1 MMPPSQYFLLTPL
14 LLAVLPL
21 HAQPS
26 AQFPAQAPAQQP
38 QEPMT
43 VIQVNVNSVLVPVVV
58 RDSQGHAI
66 GDLKQADFKIFDQG
80 KPRQLAG
87 FTVLKGEPI
96 HPQQLA
102 PDPAVAAPDGPASL
116 PANAAASSGAPAPGP
131 DQRAID
137 ILIDD
142 RHLSVADLVQTK
154 KAILQLL
161 DQPLTDGSRIL
172 LLSFLGLNSG
182 LTHNRTP
189 LKAALE
195 KLKARDLPFQTANQ
209 CPFLDYYQADQILNK
224 DNRTEYG
231 IAMEKAAKCLHIEG
245 ASANGDISIG
255 EVSKSLPTAQA
266 QTAVQ
271 NAATIALQEG
281 ETDARETLAFLR
293 DVVHT
298 VSSLPG
304 QRTLILASPGFF
316 AITQET
322 GAIESQLLNMA
333 AQAGVTIN
341 TLDARGLYGT
351 MMGASHGGDESMRS
365 LVNGQNQNDRNDSM
379 RQSKQIMAE
388 LADGSGGT
396 FFQNSND
403 LAGGFAAL
411 ASGPEWRYLI
421 ELSLQG
427 VKQNGAYHP
436 LKVEVDRKDA
446 KVEARDGYY
455 ALLAPKGRKIERS
468 PGMAMRRMLEVVLP
482 AAILVAVAAGCS
494 AQLVTSLSKPVA
506 TAAQEASSYFEL
518 PIQRLK
524 SAVPALKGVQYDASQ
539 QQLQPVL
546 EGVAAKIANVLPAAA

>member
-14 LLAVLPL
+14 LLAGLPL

-26 AQFPAQAPAQQP
+26 AQIPAQAPAQQP

-43 VIQVNVNSVLVPVVV
+43 VLQVNVNSVLVPVVV

-96 HPQQLA
+96 HAQQPA
-102 PDPAVAAPDGPASL
+102 PDPAVATAESAAS
-116 PANAAASSGAPAPGP
+116 PAASSGASAPVP
-131 DQRAID
+131 DQRAIV

-245 ASANGDISIG
+245 AGANGDISIG

-351 MMGASHGGDESMRS
+351 MMGASQGGDESMRS

-455 ALLAPKGRKIERS
+455 ALRLQKG
-468 PGMAMRRMLEVVLP
+468 
-482 AAILVAVAAGCS
+482 
-494 AQLVTSLSKPVA
+494 
-506 TAAQEASSYFEL
+506 
-518 PIQRLK
+518 
-524 SAVPALKGVQYDASQ
+524 
-539 QQLQPVL
+539 
-546 EGVAAKIANVLPAAA
+546 AK